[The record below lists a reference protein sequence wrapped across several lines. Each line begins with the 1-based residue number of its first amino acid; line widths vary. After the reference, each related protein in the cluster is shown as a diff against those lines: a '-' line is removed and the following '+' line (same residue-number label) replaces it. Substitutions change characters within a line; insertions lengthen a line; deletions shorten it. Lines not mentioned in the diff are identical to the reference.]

1 MCEGIPDYS
10 LFILGKRNPIRAAT
24 ISLVKGP
31 YFDQFILLL
40 ILANCVFLAM
50 DTNEVL
56 FEESSLGKLVAM
68 SEVIFTGI
76 YVVEMILKII
86 AMGFVLGKGSYLSDP
101 WNRLDFFVVV
111 LGLLGYLPGMGNFSG
126 IRTVRILRPLRT
138 ITAVRGMRQLVVTL
152 LRSLPMLFDV
162 LILVFFAFF
171 IFGIVGLQLFM
182 SKTSQR
188 CAILANP
195 VSGCASCGLQEIA
208 GYTGCAA
215 SCALPAA
222 PVWEFQ
228 GGEDGDEL
236 CSGPS
241 LGSYPNHGDGG
252 EGNSCPPGQYCV
264 TQRKQDLPNF
274 GYSNFDNIAWTWLTI
289 FQCISMEGWTNIMYM
304 TMDTVT
310 TWTWPYFVVLI
321 VFGSFFAV
329 NLALAVL
336 FVYFTSAGTDGEDP
350 DEEKELPLPTQ
361 DGEVA
366 VTHKNALQKICFN
379 IASSTRFEQL
389 TIGLIILN
397 TVVMA
402 SDHNRMPRDQQ
413 EVNEYVNYFLFAYFV
428 VEMIIKLIG
437 FGPRDYA
444 KDQMN
449 LFDGFVVLM
458 SGVEVVMGF
467 MTSDNGNNYLSVLRT
482 FRLLRVFK
490 LARSWKQLNDIIT
503 TMFKSLAG
511 ISYLS
516 LILLLFMY
524 VFALLGMQLFGY
536 EFIDCGGYGLSL
548 IHI

>member
-1 MCEGIPDYS
+1 MAVRRGSRRPKTYDEMCEGIPDYS

-222 PVWEFQ
+222 P
-228 GGEDGDEL
+228 
-236 CSGPS
+236 C
-241 LGSYPNHGDGG
+241 
-252 EGNSCPPGQYCV
+252 
-264 TQRKQDLPNF
+264 
-274 GYSNFDNIAWTWLTI
+274 
-289 FQCISMEGWTNIMYM
+289 
-304 TMDTVT
+304 
-310 TWTWPYFVVLI
+310 
-321 VFGSFFAV
+321 GSFRGARMETSCAP
-329 NLALAVL
+329 ALVWAPIRTTETAAKGTRVRPASTASPSESRICQTL
-336 FVYFTSAGTDGEDP
+336 GTATST
-350 DEEKELPLPTQ
+350 
-361 DGEVA
+361 
-366 VTHKNALQKICFN
+366 
-379 IASSTRFEQL
+379 
-389 TIGLIILN
+389 
-397 TVVMA
+397 
-402 SDHNRMPRDQQ
+402 
-413 EVNEYVNYFLFAYFV
+413 
-428 VEMIIKLIG
+428 
-437 FGPRDYA
+437 
-444 KDQMN
+444 
-449 LFDGFVVLM
+449 
-458 SGVEVVMGF
+458 
-467 MTSDNGNNYLSVLRT
+467 TSRGR
-482 FRLLRVFK
+482 
-490 LARSWKQLNDIIT
+490 
-503 TMFKSLAG
+503 G
-511 ISYLS
+511 
-516 LILLLFMY
+516 
-524 VFALLGMQLFGY
+524 
-536 EFIDCGGYGLSL
+536 
-548 IHI
+548 